1 MATPFSVLPQYQGN
15 LYQLQRQQQL
25 AQALTQGA
33 LQGQQLPATVGSGQ
47 YQVAPRA
54 SIGAGISQL
63 GQALLASRLGNQAG
77 QGLGQLGAQQWAA
90 LTGQGLG
97 AMSNANAGGFGTG
110 TGAQSPL
117 QSAPAGQSG
126 VGTDAAAGADGA
138 TDNVGALAQQP
149 QGMLSPGGPMN
160 PIGMPVQQAAMMYL
174 SNPDK
179 YWEAQAGAYKPTDT
193 SLMLRQAGID
203 PTSALG
209 RQIMQQAI
217 AKQNYIAPTSLRP
230 GGYAVYADGRE
241 EQLPQIPEG
250 FTAQRGPNGWQIVPV
265 QGGAAA
271 MSASAAAKAGGKA
284 QYELKEVWDPTA
296 NNGQGGFVQQSVANV
311 ANAAN
316 GVPGFSSFQN
326 ATRQVESGGR
336 ADAVNPAS
344 GAAGSMQVTP
354 TGAGSANP
362 GFGVRPAANN
372 SPAELQRVGADYAA
386 AMQQRY
392 GNDADAAVAYNWGPG
407 NADKWIAAGRPWKML
422 PNETKAYIGQVMTQ
436 QQNFAGS
443 KPAGAPQAGPMAS
456 QPPLGQTQAA
466 NASQAAPS
474 KQMAD
479 AYSALSAADGNYQA
493 SRAALQTMLDIT
505 NKDAP
510 GDTVARMLPQDF
522 ATKVSNNAAEYEKA
536 HSNFISLQGKALG
549 AAGTDASRANQAA
562 SVPDFTKPQQARI
575 EGLNAQL
582 QQLDMNHL
590 KAQFLTPIYQQ
601 GNEKAFTA
609 QSAAFDQN
617 IKPSMMPKL
626 QTLMSMAPGAD
637 RGTALKAAAQDP
649 SMKSALDLLSGMFK

>member
-1 MATPFSVLPQYQGN
+1 
-15 LYQLQRQQQL
+15 
-25 AQALTQGA
+25 
-33 LQGQQLPATVGSGQ
+33 
-47 YQVAPRA
+47 
-54 SIGAGISQL
+54 
-63 GQALLASRLGNQAG
+63 
-77 QGLGQLGAQQWAA
+77 
-90 LTGQGLG
+90 
-97 AMSNANAGGFGTG
+97 
-110 TGAQSPL
+110 
-117 QSAPAGQSG
+117 
-126 VGTDAAAGADGA
+126 
-138 TDNVGALAQQP
+138 
-149 QGMLSPGGPMN
+149 MN

-193 SLMLRQAGID
+193 SLMLRQAGIN

-230 GGYAVYADGRE
+230 GGYMYDPTTGGMQ
-241 EQLPQIPEG
+241 QLPNVPEG
-250 FTAQRGPNGWQIVPV
+250 FTAVRGQNGAWQVVPV
-265 QGGAAA
+265 QGGMEAI
-271 MSASAAAKAGGKA
+271 SSESSAKAGGRA
-284 QYELKEVWDPTA
+284 QFQLKEVWDPTA
-296 NNGQGGFVQQSVANV
+296 NNGQGGYVQQSVANV

-316 GVPGFSSFQN
+316 GSS
-326 ATRQVESGGR
+326 
-336 ADAVNPAS
+336 PAS
-344 GAAGSMQVTP
+344 APLGIRNN
-354 TGAGSANP
+354 NP
-362 GFGVRPAANN
+362 GNLRPGGNFAQFPDMQTGLQALDNNLQSYGKQGINTVAGVI
-372 SPAELQRVGADYAA
+372 S
-386 AMQQRY
+386 
-392 GNDADAAVAYNWGPG
+392 
-407 NADKWIAAGRPWKML
+407 KWAP
-422 PNETKAYIGQVMTQ
+422 PNENDTNGYIKEVSQRLGIQPNQPIDLSNPLVRQSLSTAIALRE
-436 QQNFAGS
+436 NGPSGVFGGA
-443 KPAGAPQAGPMAS
+443 KPQGTAQTGPMAS

-510 GDTVARMLPQDF
+510 GDMVARMLPQDF

-575 EGLNAQL
+575 QGLNAQL

-590 KAQFLTPIYQQ
+590 KTQVLTPLYQQ

-609 QSAAFDQN
+609 QSAAFDQ
-617 IKPSMMPKL
+617 KVQPSMM
-626 QTLMSMAPGAD
+626 QTITPIMQMSGPQQQSAV
-637 RGTALKAAAQDP
+637 KAAIDKNP
-649 SMKSALDLLSGMFK
+649 ALRPAFEMMFNAGMLK

>member
-97 AMSNANAGGFGTG
+97 AMSNANAGGFGTSA
-110 TGAQSPL
+110 GAQSPL

-138 TDNVGALAQQP
+138 TDNVGASAQQP

-250 FTAQRGPNGWQIVPV
+250 FTAQRGPNGWQVVPV

-316 GVPGFSSFQN
+316 G
-326 ATRQVESGGR
+326 SGG
-336 ADAVNPAS
+336 APA
-344 GAAGSMQVTP
+344 GIP
-354 TGAGSANP
+354 TGGLAGIFAQQESSGGKTSPNNP
-362 GFGVRPAANN
+362 FQIQQGTFNQFAQPGESWNN
-372 SPAELQRVGADYAA
+372 VADRNTVAQR
-386 AMQQRY
+386 MLTKFNQQY
-392 GNDADAAVAYNWGPG
+392 GGDLGRIAVAYFSGEGNVAPPG
-407 NADKWIAAGRPWKML
+407 SPTPFLRNVSDSSGKTVASYVGDILGRSGAL
-422 PNETKAYIGQVMTQ
+422 
-436 QQNFAGS
+436 GS
-443 KPAGAPQAGPMAS
+443 PQTGPMAS

-505 NKDAP
+505 NRDAP

-562 SVPDFTKPQQARI
+562 SVPDFTKPQQARV

-601 GNEKAFTA
+601 GNEKTFTA

-626 QTLMSMAPGAD
+626 QTLMSMTPGAD
-637 RGTALKAAAQDP
+637 RGAALKAAAQDP
-649 SMKSALDLLSGMFK
+649 SMKDALDLLSGMFK